1 MKRGFRVGL
10 AMLLVVSI
18 FTGCQNTSVS
28 ENKQEVSNAANDA
41 FQKASIENTIFSDK
55 TIWNGNDNLYEVSLD
70 GLAGITC
77 PEIYRWNDDLLLIY
91 SQYQVGE
98 ETASYRIKR
107 ISLESGSVLCET
119 ELDSPTYGQVQ
130 ILQDKLAINDI
141 GDGKCW
147 LLDSDLEIIDEYEF
161 EGGTFCLKQDGKTA
175 YTFSYAGGIHSV
187 ELATGKEQALL
198 ENVTAVYLLDT
209 NGTMA
214 TFSYV
219 DTESLLQGNGILNLE
234 TGKIQLLDSMYV
246 YGSLKVAASGTWL
259 GKVDNNETRYVLG
272 HDAGQYQFE
281 AENTMELELEGGS
294 QCVLIAKTAA
304 DGEPRLCAYDKNG
317 NLVSACNPTGLQN
330 SLDNTFLWF
339 EEYGA
344 YVFIMADAAGNGHLL
359 FWDITG
365 GAEGEILE
373 LADVETEYSYPENMA
388 IDQAYYDRARHL
400 SEKYDVEI
408 LIADQCDTEFSDHRA
423 ELLLDEA
430 TITQALNTI
439 DEAFSRYPDG
449 FFTQLKH
456 GAYKKIEVQVLG
468 TLEKSSSTSEVS
480 YISGGFMST
489 TSGKLL
495 LALDARECVTDDGIN
510 HILEG
515 TIYHEISHLID
526 RRLEFDSL
534 LREDAVYS
542 EDSWQALN
550 PEGFVYNETYYGKL
564 DHQYTE
570 YFVDTYACSFPTED
584 RARIMEYAM
593 NGDTS
598 AFTGKEGLINKL
610 AFYSDCIRDSFDTT
624 GWPAETPW
632 EYLLRQIS

>member
-1 MKRGFRVGL
+1 MKRGFGVGL
-10 AMLLVVSI
+10 AALLAVGI

-28 ENKQEVSNAANDA
+28 ENRQEVSTVPDDA
-41 FQKASIENTIFSDK
+41 GQTASTENTIFSDK

-70 GLAGITC
+70 GLADITC

-91 SQYQVGE
+91 SQSQVGE
-98 ETASYRIKR
+98 ATEFYHIIR

-119 ELDSPTYGQVQ
+119 ERESPTYGQVQ

-161 EGGTFCLKQDGKTA
+161 AGGTFCLNQNGNTA

-198 ENVTAVYLLDT
+198 DNVTAVYLLDT
-209 NGTMA
+209 NDTMA

-219 DTESLLQGNGILNLE
+219 DTESLLQGNGILDLE
-234 TGKIQLLDSMYV
+234 TGEIRMLDSMYA
-246 YGSLKVAASGTWL
+246 YGSLQVAESGTWL
-259 GKVDNNETRYVLG
+259 GKVDSNESRYVLG
-272 HDAGQYQFE
+272 HDDGQYQFE
-281 AENTMELELEGGS
+281 AENTMEVELEGVS
-294 QCVLIAKTAA
+294 QCVLIAETAA
-304 DGEPRLCAYDKNG
+304 DGDPRLCAYDKNG
-317 NLVSACNPTGLQN
+317 NLVSACNPTGLQT
-330 SLDNTFLWF
+330 SLGNTFLWF

-344 YVFIMADAAGNGHLL
+344 YVFIMDDAAGNGHLL

-365 GAEGEILE
+365 GAEGEKLE
-373 LADVETEYSYPENMA
+373 LANVETESSYPENMA
-388 IDQAYYDRARHL
+388 IDPAYYDRAKQL
-400 SEKYDVEI
+400 AEKYDVEI

-423 ELLLDEA
+423 DLLLDEA
-430 TITQALNTI
+430 AITQALNTI
-439 DEAFSRYPDG
+439 DKAFSRYPDG

-480 YISGGFMST
+480 YISGGFVST

-515 TIYHEISHLID
+515 SIYHEISHLID

-542 EDSWQALN
+542 EGDWQALN
-550 PEGFVYNETYYGKL
+550 PEGFVYNETYYGTL
-564 DHQYTE
+564 DNQYAG
-570 YFVDTYACSFPTED
+570 YFIDAYACSFPTED

-598 AFTGKEGLINKL
+598 AFVGNEGLIDKL
-610 AFYSDCIRDSFDTT
+610 AFYSDSIRDSFDTT
-624 GWPAETPW
+624 GWPTETPW
-632 EYLLRQIS
+632 EDLLRQIN